1 MNFKFKQILS
11 LVICLVMMTV
21 VFVGNAPRVAADAES
36 DLRNEIAQL
45 QQQSAALQ
53 AEVKKAKKNTSD
65 KYAVV
70 AAINKKI
77 ENTQAQIN
85 RCNQEINKINSVISA
100 NNAEIK
106 AGEDKMNSNILDFKK
121 RMRAIYMTDTEN
133 TAQILLGADSFSDFL
148 QLAQLTASVNS
159 RDKRMMEDIV
169 AAIEALNQKN
179 EENKKLIEEQNAV
192 KATIN
197 EQLKLLEA
205 DEAEADSYY
214 NQALKEQ
221 KQEEAEKA
229 AIDAAIKAKQDDLNR
244 FAQSNLGSFIN
255 KNTGLMWPVP
265 YTRQIT
271 SGWGYRWGS
280 MHRGIDISS
289 SGIYGKAIVAI
300 ADGVVTETYNSCTHQ
315 SKTDKCTAHQKKW
328 CGSGWGNHVK
338 MDHGIYK
345 GQTMGA
351 IYAHMTHPTVSVGQ
365 RVTQGQ
371 VIGYV
376 GSTGN
381 STGYHLHLSLLIN
394 GEYKDPYS
402 YFFG

>member
-1 MNFKFKQILS
+1 MNFKFKQIVP
-11 LVICLVMMTV
+11 LVICLVMMAV
-21 VFVGNAPRVAADAES
+21 VFVGNAPRVAADEEA
-36 DLRNEIAQL
+36 DIRNEIAQL

-53 AEVKKAKKNTSD
+53 AEVNKAKKNTSN

-85 RCNQEINKINSVISA
+85 RCNKEIDKINSVIAA

-106 AGEDKMNSNILDFKK
+106 AGEEKMDSNILDFKK

-133 TAQILLGADSFSDFL
+133 TAQILLGADSFADFL
-148 QLAQLTASVNS
+148 QLAQLTTSVNS

-169 AAIEALNQKN
+169 AAIDVLNQKN

-197 EQLKLLEA
+197 EQLKALEA

-214 NQALKEQ
+214 KQALKEQ
-221 KQEEAEKA
+221 KQEEADKA
-229 AIDAAIKAKQDDLNR
+229 AIDKAIKEKQDDLNR
-244 FAQSNLGSFIN
+244 FAQSNIGSFIN

-265 YTRQIT
+265 YCRSIY
-271 SGWGYRWGS
+271 SGWGYRSGGF
-280 MHRGIDISS
+280 HRGIDISS
-289 SGIYGKAIVAI
+289 AGIYGKPIVAI
-300 ADGVVTETYNSCTHQ
+300 ADGVVTETYNACPHQ
-315 SKTDKCTAHQKKW
+315 TRSPRCR

-338 MDHGIYK
+338 IDHGVYK
-345 GQTMGA
+345 GQPMGA
-351 IYAHMTHPTVSVGQ
+351 IYAHMTHPAVSARQTVK
-365 RVTQGQ
+365 QGQ

-376 GSTGN
+376 GTTGD
-381 STGYHLHLSLLIN
+381 SSGYHLHLSILIN
-394 GEYKDPYS
+394 GGYVNPTPL
-402 YFFG
+402 FFG

>member
-1 MNFKFKQILS
+1 MNFKFKRLTS
-11 LVICLVMMTV
+11 LVICLVMMSV
-21 VFVGNAPRVAADAES
+21 IFFGNAPYVSADEES
-36 DLRNEIAQL
+36 DLRNEIAIL
-45 QQQSAALQ
+45 QQQSAALK
-53 AEVKKAKKNTSD
+53 AEIDKAKKNTND

-77 ENTQAQIN
+77 DNTQAQIN
-85 RCNQEINKINSVISA
+85 RCNQEIDKINSTIAA

-106 AGEDKMNSNILDFKK
+106 ANEDEMDANILEFKK

-133 TAQILLGADSFSDFL
+133 TAQILLGADSFADFL
-148 QLAQLTASVNS
+148 QLAQLTSSVNS

-169 AAIEALNQKN
+169 AAIGVLNAKN

-197 EQLKLLEA
+197 EQLKELEA
-205 DEAEADSYY
+205 DEAEAASYY

-221 KQEEAEKA
+221 KQEEADKA
-229 AIDAAIKAKQDDLNR
+229 AIDAAIKDKQDDLRR
-244 FAQSNLGSFIN
+244 FAESNIGSFIN

-289 SGIYGKAIVAI
+289 GGIYGKPIVAI
-300 ADGVVTETYNSCTHQ
+300 ADGVVTETYNSCPHQ
-315 SKTDKCTAHQKKW
+315 TRSPSCR

-338 MDHGIYK
+338 MDHGVYK
-345 GQTMGA
+345 GKAMGA

-365 RVTQGQ
+365 KVTQGQ

-376 GSTGN
+376 GTTGD
-381 STGYHLHLSLLIN
+381 STGYHLHLSMLIN
-394 GEYKDPYS
+394 GGYVDPYP

>member
-133 TAQILLGADSFSDFL
+133 NAQILLGADSFSDFL

-169 AAIEALNQKN
+169 AAIEVLNQKN

-214 NQALKEQ
+214 KQALKEQ
-221 KQEEAEKA
+221 KHEEANKA
-229 AIDAAIKAKQDDLNR
+229 AIDAAIKSKQDDLNR
-244 FAQSNLGSFIN
+244 FAQSGVGSFIN

-280 MHRGIDISS
+280 FHRGIDISS
-289 SGIYGKAIVAI
+289 GGIYGKEIVAI
-300 ADGVVTETYNSCTHQ
+300 ADGVVKETYNSCGHQ
-315 SKTDKCTAHQKKW
+315 QKSPRCN

-338 MDHGIYK
+338 MDHGVYK

-351 IYAHMTHPTVSVGQ
+351 IYAHMTHPTVSPGQ
-365 RVTQGQ
+365 TVKQGQ

-376 GSTGN
+376 GTTGD
-381 STGYHLHLSLLIN
+381 STGYHLHFSLLIN
-394 GEYKDPYS
+394 GGYVNPYS

>member
-1 MNFKFKQILS
+1 MNFIFKQILS

-21 VFVGNAPRVAADAES
+21 VFVGNAPRVEADAES

-169 AAIEALNQKN
+169 AAIEVLNQKN
-179 EENKKLIEEQNAV
+179 EENKKLIEDIYIEDA
-192 KATIN
+192 A
-197 EQLKLLEA
+197 
-205 DEAEADSYY
+205 
-214 NQALKEQ
+214 
-221 KQEEAEKA
+221 EEAQEYYQEKFYNER
-229 AIDAAIKAKQDDLNR
+229 DYDD
-244 FAQSNLGSFIN
+244 
-255 KNTGLMWPVP
+255 
-265 YTRQIT
+265 Y
-271 SGWGYRWGS
+271 Y
-280 MHRGIDISS
+280 
-289 SGIYGKAIVAI
+289 
-300 ADGVVTETYNSCTHQ
+300 
-315 SKTDKCTAHQKKW
+315 
-328 CGSGWGNHVK
+328 
-338 MDHGIYK
+338 
-345 GQTMGA
+345 
-351 IYAHMTHPTVSVGQ
+351 
-365 RVTQGQ
+365 
-371 VIGYV
+371 
-376 GSTGN
+376 
-381 STGYHLHLSLLIN
+381 
-394 GEYKDPYS
+394 
-402 YFFG
+402 

>member
-1 MNFKFKQILS
+1 MKFKFKQILS
-11 LVICLVMMTV
+11 LVICFVIIAV
-21 VFVGNAPRVAADAES
+21 AFVGNAPRIAADTES
-36 DLRNEIAQL
+36 DLRNEIALL

-53 AEVKKAKKNTSD
+53 AEVNKAKKNTSD

-77 ENTQAQIN
+77 ANTQAQIN
-85 RCNQEINKINSVISA
+85 RCNQEIDKINGTIAA
-100 NNAEIK
+100 NNSEIK
-106 AGEDKMNSNILDFKK
+106 ANEDEMASNILDFKK

-133 TAQILLGADSFSDFL
+133 TAQILLGADSFADFL

-169 AAIEALNQKN
+169 AAIEVLNKKN

-197 EQLKLLEA
+197 EQLKALED
-205 DEAEADSYY
+205 DEAEAASYY

-221 KQEEAEKA
+221 KHEEAEKA
-229 AIDAAIKAKQDDLNR
+229 SIDAAIKAKQDDLNR

-271 SGWGYRWGS
+271 SGWGSRSGGFHY
-280 MHRGIDISS
+280 GIDISS
-289 SGIYGKAIVAI
+289 GGIYGKPILAV
-300 ADGVVTETYNSCTHQ
+300 ADGVVTETYNSCPHQ
-315 SKTDKCTAHQKKW
+315 QKSPRCR

-351 IYAHMTHPTVSVGQ
+351 IYAHMTHPAVSVGQ
-365 RVTQGQ
+365 KVTQGQ

-376 GSTGN
+376 GTTGD
-381 STGYHLHLSLLIN
+381 STGYHLHFSLVIGGSRSYVN
-394 GEYKDPYS
+394 PYP